1 MATGSGK
8 TVVMAMLI
16 AWQVINKGQSWGVR
30 PNFLNNFCVALRGT
44 LRSRWGPADKKRGPS
59 DPARA
64 GQSLATNNNQRR
76 ERKDRRLK
84 SRAAAG
90 KSPR

>member
-1 MATGSGK
+1 
-8 TVVMAMLI
+8 MLI

-59 DPARA
+59 DPARV
-64 GQSLATNNNQRR
+64 GQSLATNAISAGR
-76 ERKDRRLK
+76 EKIGGLNPELPPA
-84 SRAAAG
+84 RALG
-90 KSPR
+90 KPFPER